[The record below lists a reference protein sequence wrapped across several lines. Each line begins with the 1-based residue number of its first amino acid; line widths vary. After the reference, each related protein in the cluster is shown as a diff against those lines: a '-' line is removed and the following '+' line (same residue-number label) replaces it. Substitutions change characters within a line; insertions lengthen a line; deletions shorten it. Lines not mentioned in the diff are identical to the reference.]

1 MKEIEDAKINLTK
14 EQALAVLDRNSDG
27 SVHVFDNPSLGMLV
41 GADWSKESI
50 ENAIKSA
57 TELQIGGETCRKMG
71 HGLVMDCE
79 DGRHFVAAKEDE
91 LKKLTGK
98 DDQRKETQ

>member
-1 MKEIEDAKINLTK
+1 MTDKIILTK
-14 EQALAVLDRNSDG
+14 EQALAVLDHNSDG
-27 SVHVFDNPSLGMLV
+27 SVHVFDNPRLGMLI

-57 TELQIGGETCRKMG
+57 TELQIGGEMCQRMG

-79 DGRHFVAAKEDE
+79 DGRHFVAAKEDK
-91 LKKLTGK
+91 LKELTGK
-98 DDQRKETQ
+98 NDQEEREHE